1 MNGSTVKDITTVK
14 GITED
19 ITKNIAERPADEPGA
34 ATPEQRFALL
44 TARAGLEP
52 ELAQR
57 YSAHPLSVLAEFGL
71 PATWPVRFPDDRA
84 ADRTDNHPADH
95 AGQPD
100 TITMP
105 GTIARED
112 LDRAGSSVTW
122 GCFSNFTHL
131 SAPGR

>member
-1 MNGSTVKDITTVK
+1 MNGSTVKDITEDIAKNV
-14 GITED
+14 TED
-19 ITKNIAERPADEPGA
+19 ITDEPGA
-34 ATPEQRFALL
+34 ATPATPEQRCALL

-57 YSAHPLSVLAEFGL
+57 YSQHPLSVLAEFGL
-71 PATWPVRFPDDRA
+71 PATR
-84 ADRTDNHPADH
+84 
-95 AGQPD
+95 PD
-100 TITMP
+100 TISGP
-105 GTIARED
+105 DTIARPDTIAPED